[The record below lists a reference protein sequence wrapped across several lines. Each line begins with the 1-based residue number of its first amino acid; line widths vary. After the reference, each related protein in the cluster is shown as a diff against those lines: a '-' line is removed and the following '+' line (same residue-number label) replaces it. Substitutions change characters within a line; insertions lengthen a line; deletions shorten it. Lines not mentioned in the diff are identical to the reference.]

1 MQIEGRVA
9 VVTGASSG
17 IGAAIARELSKAGAR
32 LLLTARRADRL
43 AALSRELAG
52 ESETLAADVEDPDAP
67 RRLFDL
73 AHARWGRVDIM
84 INNAGL
90 VVAGEV
96 ADPDVE
102 KLTRT
107 IRVNFEAVVRFSQI
121 FGSAFKAC
129 GGGAII
135 NISSIAAFNNR
146 ALIGVYAGA
155 KAGVETYTAALRLE
169 LSPHGVKVGCL
180 APGSTRTEML
190 DNLRRKRG
198 IDLETPAVQPE
209 DIAAAV
215 RFMLEQ
221 PDRVNIAGMRV
232 YSSSEI
238 I

>member
-1 MQIEGRVA
+1 VRIEGRVA

-17 IGAAIARELSKAGAR
+17 IGAAIARELSKAGAK
-32 LLLTARRADRL
+32 LLLTARRADKL

-52 ESETLAADVEDPDAP
+52 ESEMLAADVADPDAP
-67 RRLFDL
+67 CQLFAL
-73 AHARWGRVDIM
+73 AQARWGRVDIM

-90 VVAGEV
+90 LAAGEV
-96 ADPDVE
+96 EDPDVE

-121 FGSAFKAC
+121 YGAAFKARRT
-129 GGGAII
+129 GAII
-135 NISSIAAFNNR
+135 NISSIAAFANR
-146 ALIGVYAGA
+146 PLIGVYAGA

-169 LSPHGVKVGCL
+169 LSPHGVKVGSL

-190 DNLRRKRG
+190 DNLRAKRG
-198 IDLETPAVQPE
+198 IDLEAPAAQAE